1 MRYFFPFQFP
11 NTSSLWGFWQCSR
24 LFLFVFLV
32 RCFYE
37 VQSYE
42 FLLYLGV
49 PNQSFAHLCQCGPI
63 FLYSNCSMRILL
75 ASLLF
80 LFSLL
85 RSCVVLHVSYSD
97 QSNTHHLLRH
107 IMPVFMSFGGIP
119 SIDAFVCATEMY
131 FHVSMCVNACPL
143 LSAYNNI
150 YIYYI
155 QYVYA
160 MI

>member
-1 MRYFFPFQFP
+1 
-11 NTSSLWGFWQCSR
+11 
-24 LFLFVFLV
+24 
-32 RCFYE
+32 
-37 VQSYE
+37 
-42 FLLYLGV
+42 
-49 PNQSFAHLCQCGPI
+49 
-63 FLYSNCSMRILL
+63 MRILL